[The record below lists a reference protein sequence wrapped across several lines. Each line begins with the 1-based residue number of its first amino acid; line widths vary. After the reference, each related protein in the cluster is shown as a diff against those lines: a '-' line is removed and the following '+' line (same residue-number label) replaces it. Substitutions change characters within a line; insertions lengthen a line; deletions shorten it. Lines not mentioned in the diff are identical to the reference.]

1 VGSKWLT
8 LVLAGSLGVLA
19 WLSLPGG
26 AVLALDD
33 ETSVSQR
40 ATTDERRRAL
50 ELLRQA
56 TVELKADRLDAAR
69 RLARQAADLNATY
82 SLFDVRPEHVLAEIE
97 RKEKSGGLIAGPP
110 VSGSEHE
117 VKQPAKSAAGLVAA
131 APEPADL
138 FEIPKADASVKSTS
152 DSIPPAKVLTSALPE
167 LDHQPHALPLE
178 TPPAPEQVKARAIEI
193 LDRGLQALDE
203 RRLDDAERYARAAQ
217 ALNATF
223 SRLEYKPE
231 YLITEVGIA
240 RARLRLDAAT
250 SEPNLPGS
258 KQATASAAM
267 AQAAARPGSQY
278 PPEVSLTADR
288 QVQPTSPVPSAATTP
303 PATTSAQVYS
313 PAQSTAGAQGAG
325 SSRERAER
333 LLQEALTDLRAGRD
347 EVARA
352 RIEGALGVIHPG
364 APRTLPLFPGTSPT
378 LAAPQAEAHPDVAQY
393 AMPRAGIPSYVPD
406 KARDDHD
413 VALKP
418 LHDPYLG
425 DDPNSTNKSTAGEK
439 SFRETTSSYAPLSS
453 ALSLD
458 RPLPKMTDD
467 LPQQPAAASYPVAA
481 GAGRVQT
488 AADSDNQPA
497 KVRWPESQPAPTSQS
512 AVPLAPSAPAVQ
524 ADDRSGYSSPSAYA
538 PPTTPAKVFAPV
550 RVSNWPSSDSE
561 DQNPGFFRRV
571 WNAIS
576 GE

>member
-1 VGSKWLT
+1 MGSKWLT

-117 VKQPAKSAAGLVAA
+117 IKQPAKPAAGLVAA

-167 LDHQPHALPLE
+167 LDHQPHALALE

-217 ALNATF
+217 ALDATF

-250 SEPNLPGS
+250 SQPNLPGS

-333 LLQEALTDLRAGRD
+333 LLQEALDGS
-347 EVARA
+347 ARGTRRSRPSANRRSA
-352 RIEGALGVIHPG
+352 RCDP
-364 APRTLPLFPGTSPT
+364 PRRTRTLPLFPGTSPT

-538 PPTTPAKVFAPV
+538 LPTTPAKVFAPV

-561 DQNPGFFRRV
+561 DQNPGFFRRI